1 MTLSRRR
8 LLSLAAGAA
17 AFLPVASSRARA
29 RTYPMQPVRIVV
41 GFAAGGVTDILARLM
56 GQWLSERFDRPFVIE
71 NRPGA
76 GGNIATETV
85 VNAPADGYSLLMVTG
100 SHAINMTLYE
110 KLNYDLVRDIAPVAG
125 IARVPN
131 VMEVNP
137 SFPAKT
143 VPEFVAYAKAN
154 PGKVNVASGG
164 NGTAAHVAGEL
175 FKMLAGVDIVHVPYR
190 GSPPALTDLFAG
202 HVHVI
207 FDPIPSSIEH
217 IRAGKLRPLAV
228 TTAARSSVLPGV
240 PTVGDFVPGYEASTW
255 AGIGAPRGT
264 PPEIVTTLNEAIN
277 VWLADPK
284 VAARFAELGV
294 TAMPGSPSDFG
305 MLIVDEVEKWAK
317 VVKFSG
323 ARAE

>member
-8 LLSLAAGAA
+8 FLSLAAGA

-143 VPEFVAYAKAN
+143 VPEFIAYAKAN
-154 PGKVNVASGG
+154 PGKLSFASAG
-164 NGTAAHVAGEL
+164 NGTIPHVAGEL
-175 FKMLAGVDIVHVPYR
+175 FKFMTGLDLIRVGYR
-190 GSPPALTDLFAG
+190 GGGPALVDLIGGQGQVMFETTLATL
-202 HVHVI
+202 
-207 FDPIPSSIEH
+207 PY
-217 IRAGKLRPLAV
+217 IRAGTLRALAIASAV
-228 TTAARSSVLPGV
+228 RSPVLPET
-240 PTVGDFVPGYEASTW
+240 PTLAEFVPGYEATAW
-255 AGIGAPRGT
+255 YGLGAPKGT
-264 PPEIVTTLNEAIN
+264 SVEIVERLNGAIN
-277 VWLADPK
+277 AGLASANIKGRLADLGADPMPMTPGDFGK
-284 VAARFAELGV
+284 LIADETDKWAQVIRAARIKAE
-294 TAMPGSPSDFG
+294 
-305 MLIVDEVEKWAK
+305 
-317 VVKFSG
+317 
-323 ARAE
+323 

>member
-1 MTLSRRR
+1 
-8 LLSLAAGAA
+8 
-17 AFLPVASSRARA
+17 
-29 RTYPMQPVRIVV
+29 MQPVRIVV

-207 FDPIPSSIEH
+207 FDPIPLID
-217 IRAGKLRPLAV
+217 RAHQGGK
-228 TTAARSSVLPGV
+228 AAPFG
-240 PTVGDFVPGYEASTW
+240 GDDRGALERV
-255 AGIGAPRGT
+255 AGGTDRG
-264 PPEIVTTLNEAIN
+264 
-277 VWLADPK
+277 
-284 VAARFAELGV
+284 
-294 TAMPGSPSDFG
+294 
-305 MLIVDEVEKWAK
+305 
-317 VVKFSG
+317 
-323 ARAE
+323 